1 MAVAMAVVVGWV
13 SACAPAVSA
22 PAGSSVAGGGQVASA
37 GAGDQG
43 AAGTNARGAP
53 AGAPVAGGGE
63 VPAAAPAPIDVVLA
77 VVIHSAV
84 QLPYYLGLKAGLFAA
99 EGLNLTVTQM
109 STPAGIASTI
119 DGAVGYNTSGAS
131 VIRTAASGQPVRL
144 IAGGRN
150 SPDWQLMV
158 QPSIASVAEL
168 RGKRLGVL
176 DPNGAVTLVTFEL
189 LAKHGIGRSDVD
201 AINLQTPQGVL
212 AGLLARQVDG
222 GFVAAPLTIRARRE
236 GLKALLHSAD
246 AAQVLQGGLG
256 TSVQRLR
263 ERPAEVEAFLRAL
276 LRSTRLMQTDRAL
289 TVEVLAER
297 FDLDRDDASEMYD
310 EVVPGFQP
318 DASASDVVIQR
329 EIAAQEESTGE
340 KLNVSVG
347 DVADFGPLQRA
358 QVAVGMAPGAR
369 P

>member
-1 MAVAMAVVVGWV
+1 
-13 SACAPAVSA
+13 
-22 PAGSSVAGGGQVASA
+22 
-37 GAGDQG
+37 
-43 AAGTNARGAP
+43 
-53 AGAPVAGGGE
+53 
-63 VPAAAPAPIDVVLA
+63 
-77 VVIHSAV
+77 
-84 QLPYYLGLKAGLFAA
+84 
-99 EGLNLTVTQM
+99 
-109 STPAGIASTI
+109 
-119 DGAVGYNTSGAS
+119 
-131 VIRTAASGQPVRL
+131 VRL

-189 LAKHGIGRSDVD
+189 LAKHGIGRSEVD
-201 AINLQTPQGVL
+201 AINLQNTQGVL
-212 AGLLARQVDG
+212 AGLIARQVDG

-263 ERPAEVEAFLRAL
+263 ERPAEVDAFLRAL

-310 EVVPGFQP
+310 EVAPGFQP

>member
-1 MAVAMAVVVGWV
+1 V
-13 SACAPAVSA
+13 
-22 PAGSSVAGGGQVASA
+22 
-37 GAGDQG
+37 
-43 AAGTNARGAP
+43 T
-53 AGAPVAGGGE
+53 
-63 VPAAAPAPIDVVLA
+63 LA

-109 STPAGIASTI
+109 PTPAGIASTI

-131 VIRTAASGQPVRL
+131 VIRAAASGRPARL

-158 QPSIASVAEL
+158 QPSIGSVGEL
-168 RGKRLGVL
+168 RGKRFGVL

-189 LAKHGIGRSDVD
+189 LAKHGIGRGEVD
-201 AINLQTPQGVL
+201 AINLQNTQGVL
-212 AGLLARQVDG
+212 AGLIAGQVDA

-289 TVEVLAER
+289 TVAVLAER
-297 FDLDRDDASEMYD
+297 FDLDLHDAAEMYD
-310 EVVPGFQP
+310 EVTPGFAP

-329 EIAAQEESTGE
+329 EIAAQEEATGE
-340 KLNVSVG
+340 KLTVSVA

-358 QVAVGMAPGAR
+358 QAAVGLAPTAR